1 VLVTHTAN
9 IGGAFDES
17 VEEGDVVVVRD
28 GEVLGVV
35 GADDW
40 KRLAEAAG

>member
-1 VLVTHTAN
+1 VLVTHSGN

-17 VEEGDVVVVRD
+17 IQEGDVVVVED
-28 GEVLGVV
+28 GEVIGIVTP
-35 GADDW
+35 DDW